1 MFGDCH
7 RSRLGDEVRR
17 EDKTKGAAAPKRPRP
32 PDWLTPTE
40 AGQPMETRN
49 TTGNTAAKVTK
60 NPQTTKRPPGMM
72 GEISTP
78 TARPACYPANPEP
91 SADRRQTSTPKI
103 PRFLPNSLD
112 FANRRSDPQRRI
124 ALKRAETPLF
134 STITP
139 KIIKSTTRPNKRRQI
154 ALKCV
159 L

>member
-1 MFGDCH
+1 
-7 RSRLGDEVRR
+7 
-17 EDKTKGAAAPKRPRP
+17 
-32 PDWLTPTE
+32 
-40 AGQPMETRN
+40 METRN

-78 TARPACYPANPEP
+78 TARPACYPANPNP
-91 SADRRQTSTPKI
+91 RQTPESSHGRQAADLNPEN
-103 PRFLPNSLD
+103 PRFLPNSPD

-139 KIIKSTTRPNKRRQI
+139 KMIKSTTRPNKRRQI